1 MSYAH
6 QKNKKLNKKYDIL
19 ILKFKTEDEILVEC
33 SEENK
38 EGHLDL
44 VFRLNDLEKRIDTK
58 QQEAYSKNILG
69 TIYDDSALRIYQ
81 DDKNNEND
89 LSNEQPIDATSSK
102 KSQNQGWQKLLMR
115 SLALKTHPDRLL
127 NYSDEDVQYYSD
139 VYKRGLAAYNN
150 DDDARLMVSAGE
162 VRLKPKGL
170 SKEHVKIL
178 TNKISEIQHQIKKTM
193 NDHGYI
199 WYHLDDMLKES
210 FLTNYI
216 KQLGYNVSP
225 VFVQEAIKKRRPAAR
240 KPGTRPLPVQ
250 RKKKEIACNFLFCK
264 LKLLYEILDT
274 P

>member
-250 RKKKEIACNFLFCK
+250 RKKKK
-264 LKLLYEILDT
+264 
-274 P
+274 